1 MLEGEG
7 VEIVKLP
14 PRSPNLNPHIERF
27 IRTIRDES
35 LSRLIVFGENML
47 RNAVQQF
54 LVHYHTER
62 NHQSLDNK
70 IIQPGDEVGRQ
81 EGDIECRERLGGI
94 LRYHYRAAA

>member
-1 MLEGEG
+1 MGR
-7 VEIVKLP
+7 LP
-14 PRSPNLNPHIERF
+14 PQSPNLNPQIERF
-27 IRTIRDES
+27 IRSIKDES

-47 RNAVQQF
+47 RNAVEQF
-54 LVHYHTER
+54 LVYYHTER

-94 LRYHYRAAA
+94 LQYYYRAAA